1 VIELKT
7 KHLAVV
13 VPVIFI
19 AGIGLTMAFNLWHT
33 TTTKEPAKYSSGEFA
48 GQANPADIRGSYTF
62 GDVAAAFPGVPLE
75 VLADAFGVTRN
86 PAAFPV
92 KSLEASEVATGSY
105 AVGTDSVRLFVARY
119 LRLAFEPAPGTGLPP
134 RAAELLEATGL
145 LDGARLADVEARI
158 VGVPAGTMKAEP
170 AAPATST
177 TVPAAQPAAST
188 TTAPATAPSK
198 ATAPPAAAA
207 TEAAPAVRTVKGSTT
222 FKELADWG
230 VASGTLEAV
239 LGGVPGAPGVALRD
253 WCTGKGIEFSTVKT
267 KIQALVDAAAP

>member
-1 VIELKT
+1 VIALKT
-7 KHLAVV
+7 KHLAAV
-13 VPVIFI
+13 VPAIFI

-75 VLADAFGVTRN
+75 VLADAFGVTQN

-119 LRLAFEPAPGTGLPP
+119 LGLAFEPAPGTGLTP

-145 LDGARLADVEARI
+145 LDAAKLADVEARI
-158 VGVPAGTMKAEP
+158 GGVTAGTMKAEP

-177 TVPAAQPAAST
+177 TASAVQPAAST
-188 TTAPATAPSK
+188 TTTPATAPARTS
-198 ATAPPAAAA
+198 APPAAAA
-207 TEAAPAVRTVKGSTT
+207 AETAPAVRTVKGSTT

-230 VASGTLEAV
+230 ASSSALEEV
-239 LGGVPGAPGVALRD
+239 LGSAPGAPGVALRD
-253 WCTGKGIEFSTVKT
+253 WCTEKGIEFSTVKT